1 MKPLYLFLSLLA
13 FLFLSCDK
21 NKGPLPKES
30 YYRTVLVYL
39 AADNNLELEAY
50 KNMKQME
57 EAIGEVDGNL
67 LVYAK
72 LPNQLPAI
80 YHIAKASG
88 ENTGRVKIKE
98 YSNHNSSDPE
108 TMKQVIED
116 VKEAYPASTY
126 GLILWSHATGWVPP
140 EVEGIK
146 LKSFGEDKGRR
157 MDVKDLAEA
166 IPDKFDFIM
175 FDACSMA
182 SLEVLYEIKDKAKYF
197 IASPGEVISNGMPYN
212 KTVNHFFEKGID
224 AYKTIAQ
231 KYFQHYN
238 AMSGLHQS
246 ATISVIDA
254 AHLQRIADE
263 TKVVLAAQAPA
274 AADLNRAKIQ
284 RMDFDRVGNPL
295 IAFDFLD
302 FMQYNYAASRL
313 KNLEAVL
320 KEAVIYKANTANF
333 NGFKI
338 DKNVGLTCYV
348 PTKENENI
356 VHPYYRTLGWYKASG
371 FDKLF

>member
-1 MKPLYLFLSLLA
+1 MKPLNLFLSLLA
-13 FLFLSCDK
+13 FLFLSCEK
-21 NKGPLPKES
+21 NKDPLPKES

-88 ENTGRVKIKE
+88 ESTGRVKIKE

-212 KTVNHFFEKGID
+212 KTVKHFFEKGVD

-254 AHLQRIADE
+254 AHLQRLADE
-263 TKVVLAAQAPA
+263 TKAVLAAQVPA

-313 KNLEAVL
+313 KNLQAVL

-356 VHPYYRTLGWYKASG
+356 VHPYYRTLGWYKVSG